1 MNTVGFKNHTL
12 KENEKEKRKGKTFFE
27 IILSTGGSCCS
38 VNTEHLS

>member
-1 MNTVGFKNHTL
+1 M
-12 KENEKEKRKGKTFFE
+12 KEYNAKCHKTKIKKGKTFE